1 MIEIRYHGRGGQ
13 GAVTAAEIL
22 AKAAFEDGK
31 YSQAFPSFGVE
42 RRGAPVSAFTRI
54 DDKPIELRYQIY
66 NPDHILVLDD
76 GLADVVDIYSGIKE
90 NSDVIINTHKDIK
103 SEKVRIHKIDA
114 TKVALDILGY
124 FAKKTGVVSIESLEK
139 VIKDVFPSKIGE
151 KNVQAVRKAYDM
163 G

>member
-1 MIEIRYHGRGGQ
+1 MIEIRYHGRGVQ

-22 AKAAFEDGK
+22 AIAAFGDGK

-103 SEKVRIHKIDA
+103 SEKVPIHKIDA
-114 TKVALDILGY
+114 TKEA
-124 FAKKTGVVSIESLEK
+124 
-139 VIKDVFPSKIGE
+139 
-151 KNVQAVRKAYDM
+151 
-163 G
+163 